1 MKRLI
6 LATLLCAC
14 TGAVHAGDWTV
25 KLGAH
30 NVDPKS
36 NNGTL
41 AGTLDVDVS
50 NNARPSIML
59 EYLWTPNWGFEILAA
74 VPFEHDVDVDGT
86 RIASLTHLPPTFT
99 LQYHFN
105 PEGSV
110 SPYLGA
116 GFNYTFI
123 YDEETHGP
131 IDGSRIELDNSFGL
145 AAHAGIDFKV
155 NDRWSLGVDLRWID
169 IDTDVKLDGANIG
182 EVNVDPLAYGAYAMY
197 RF

>member
-1 MKRLI
+1 MKRLL
-6 LATLLCAC
+6 LATLVCVCAG
-14 TGAVHAGDWTV
+14 TVHAGDWTV

-59 EYLWTPNWGFEILAA
+59 EYLWTPNWGLEILAA

-123 YDEETHGP
+123 YDEDTHGP
-131 IDGSRIELDNSFGL
+131 IAGSDIELDDSFGL
-145 AAHAGIDFKV
+145 AAHAGIDFRV
-155 NDRWSLGVDLRWID
+155 NDRWSLGVDVRWMD
-169 IDTDVKLDGANIG
+169 IDTDVKLDGADIG